1 MGNEAG
7 FLSAHEVLAPTSP
20 ATLAARAR
28 EEKALAA
35 IASLCAERSYAATT
49 VSEIA
54 RRARIS
60 TRTLYKLFPEGK
72 RQCFEAAAAAFVAE
86 LEQAVAE
93 ARSGAD
99 TWPEE
104 VRAGIEAILGTAA
117 RKPDFARLAFVEA
130 GAVDPALVE
139 RHRPALA
146 EALAPRP
153 LPPGE
158 RADNPLAIG
167 ALGRAQVL
175 IIERITAGK
184 TEQLPELLPDVLFIA
199 LLPFLGQEE
208 ALKAARAA
216 RGQAGGGAPGPAEAA
231 R

>member
-7 FLSAHEVLAPTSP
+7 FLASHDVLAPTLP
-20 ATLAARAR
+20 PDPGLRAR
-28 EEKALAA
+28 EEKAIAA
-35 IASLCAERSYAATT
+35 MAALCAERSYAATT
-49 VSEIA
+49 VSEVVK
-54 RRARIS
+54 RARIS
-60 TRTLYKLFPEGK
+60 TRTFYKLFAGK
-72 RQCFEAAAAAFVAE
+72 RECFDAAAIAFVGE
-86 LEQAVAE
+86 LEEAVAAARQE
-93 ARSGAD
+93 AGS
-99 TWPEE
+99 WPEE
-104 VRAGIEAILGTAA
+104 VRAGIAAILELAA

-146 EALAPRP
+146 EALAPQP

-158 RADNPLAIG
+158 SADNPLAIG

-175 IIERITAGK
+175 IIDRITAGHS
-184 TEQLPELLPDVLFIA
+184 EQLPELLPDLLFIA

-216 RGQAGGGAPGPAEAA
+216 RETG
-231 R
+231 